1 MTKKIIHVAATAGLI
16 GLGAAV
22 FLILTAN
29 KPQLEKTKPPPPVP
43 MVRATPVKIDT
54 VAIPIRGEG
63 TVRPLREISL
73 IPEVSGRVVFVSPK
87 LVGGGGFA
95 RNEMLLK
102 IDPVDYQLAVTLAA
116 ARVKDSESALQLA
129 GEEAAAAQEEWRL
142 LNEDQPGSNAP
153 PPLVAKL
160 PQLEAARAK
169 LAADRADLQKA
180 RLNLKRTEIS
190 APFAGRV
197 IEENVGTGQYV
208 TAGQPLATLFA
219 TEVVEIVVPMEDESL
234 YWFDVP
240 GFTPGDGPGSSA
252 AVKARIAGRDL
263 TWTGRVDRA
272 EGRLDAGTRLINVVI
287 RVDEPYRRKPPLAVG
302 LFVQVEISGRELPD
316 AAVIPRAA
324 LRENQVVWV
333 VDDKGTL
340 TFRDVKVARLFPDV
354 VYLSGGLKAGEM
366 IVTSPI
372 KTVTDGMRVRIGRN
386 SGGTTS

>member
-1 MTKKIIHVAATAGLI
+1 MHIAATAGFI
-16 GLGAAV
+16 SLGAAV
-22 FLILTAN
+22 FVILTAN
-29 KPQLEKTKPPPPVP
+29 KPKLEKTKPPPPVP
-43 MVRATPVKIDT
+43 MVRAATVKIET

-73 IPEVSGRVVFVSPK
+73 IPEVSGRLVRVSPNM
-87 LVGGGGFA
+87 VDGGDFA
-95 RNEMLLK
+95 RNEILLK
-102 IDPVDYQLAVTLAA
+102 IDPVDYELAVTLAA
-116 ARVKDSESALQLA
+116 ARVKDSESTLELA
-129 GEEAAAAQEEWRL
+129 REEAAAAQEEWRL
-142 LNEDQPGSNAP
+142 LNKDQPEGKMP

-180 RLNLKRTEIS
+180 RLNLKRTEIR

-197 IEENVGTGQYV
+197 IEESVGIGQYV
-208 TAGQPLATLFA
+208 SAGQTLATLFA
-219 TEVVEIVVPMEDESL
+219 TEVVEIVVPLEDESL

-240 GFTPGDGPGSSA
+240 GFTPGDGPGSPA

-287 RVDEPYRRKPPLAVG
+287 RVDDPYRRKPPLAVG
-302 LFVQVEISGRELPD
+302 LFVQVEISGRQLPD

-324 LRENQVVWV
+324 LRQNDTGWV
-333 VDDKGTL
+333 VDDNGVL
-340 TFRDVKVARLFPDV
+340 TFRKVKVARQFPKV
-354 VYLSGGLKAGEM
+354 VYLTEGLKAGEK

-372 KTVTDGMRVRIGRN
+372 KTVTDGMRVRIGNHSGRN
-386 SGGTTS
+386 AS

>member
-1 MTKKIIHVAATAGLI
+1 MTKKIIHIAATAGLI

-43 MVRATPVKIDT
+43 MVRATSVKIDT

-63 TVRPLREISL
+63 TVKPLREISL
-73 IPEVSGRVVFVSPK
+73 IPEVSGRVVFVSSK
-87 LVGGGGFA
+87 MVGGGDFA

-102 IDPVDYQLAVTLAA
+102 IDPQDYALAVTLAA
-116 ARVKDSESALQLA
+116 ARVKDSESALELA
-129 GEEAAAAQEEWRL
+129 KEEAAAAQEEWRL
-142 LNEDQPGSNAP
+142 LNENQPDSKAP

-169 LAADRADLQKA
+169 LAADRAELQKA
-180 RLNLKRTEIS
+180 RLNLKRTEIR

-197 IEENVGTGQYV
+197 IEENVGIGQYV
-208 TAGQPLATLFA
+208 TAGLSLATLFA
-219 TEVVEIVVPMEDESL
+219 TEVVEIIVPLEDETL

-240 GFTPGDGPGSSA
+240 GFTPGDGPGSPA

-263 TWTGRVDRA
+263 TWPGRVDRA

-287 RVDEPYRRKPPLAVG
+287 RVDEPYRQKPPLAVG

-316 AAVIPRAA
+316 AAIIPRAA
-324 LRENQVVWV
+324 LRENDIVWV

-340 TFRDVKVARLFPDV
+340 TFRKVKVARLFPEV
-354 VYLSGGLKAGEM
+354 VYLSEGLQADEI

-372 KTVTDGMRVRIGRN
+372 KTVTDGMRVRIGKN
-386 SGGTTS
+386 AGEKTS

>member
-142 LNEDQPGSNAP
+142 LNEDQPG
-153 PPLVAKL
+153 
-160 PQLEAARAK
+160 
-169 LAADRADLQKA
+169 
-180 RLNLKRTEIS
+180 
-190 APFAGRV
+190 
-197 IEENVGTGQYV
+197 
-208 TAGQPLATLFA
+208 
-219 TEVVEIVVPMEDESL
+219 
-234 YWFDVP
+234 
-240 GFTPGDGPGSSA
+240 
-252 AVKARIAGRDL
+252 
-263 TWTGRVDRA
+263 
-272 EGRLDAGTRLINVVI
+272 
-287 RVDEPYRRKPPLAVG
+287 
-302 LFVQVEISGRELPD
+302 
-316 AAVIPRAA
+316 
-324 LRENQVVWV
+324 
-333 VDDKGTL
+333 
-340 TFRDVKVARLFPDV
+340 
-354 VYLSGGLKAGEM
+354 
-366 IVTSPI
+366 
-372 KTVTDGMRVRIGRN
+372 
-386 SGGTTS
+386 

>member
-1 MTKKIIHVAATAGLI
+1 
-16 GLGAAV
+16 
-22 FLILTAN
+22 
-29 KPQLEKTKPPPPVP
+29 
-43 MVRATPVKIDT
+43 
-54 VAIPIRGEG
+54 
-63 TVRPLREISL
+63 
-73 IPEVSGRVVFVSPK
+73 
-87 LVGGGGFA
+87 
-95 RNEMLLK
+95 
-102 IDPVDYQLAVTLAA
+102 
-116 ARVKDSESALQLA
+116 
-129 GEEAAAAQEEWRL
+129 AAAQEEWRL

>member
-1 MTKKIIHVAATAGLI
+1 MTKKIIHIAATAGLI

-43 MVRATPVKIDT
+43 MVRAASVKIDT
-54 VAIPIRGEG
+54 VAVPIRGEG

-73 IPEVSGRVVFVSPK
+73 IPEVSGRVVLVSPN
-87 LVGGGGFA
+87 LVGGGDFN
-95 RNEMLLK
+95 RNEILLK

-116 ARVKDSESALQLA
+116 ARVKDSESALELA
-129 GEEAAAAQEEWRL
+129 REEASAAQEEWRL
-142 LNEDQPGSNAP
+142 LNKDQPSSKAP

-180 RLNLKRTEIS
+180 RLNLERTEIR

-197 IEENVGTGQYV
+197 IEENVGQGQYV
-208 TAGQPLATLFA
+208 TSGQALATLFA
-219 TEVVEIVVPMEDESL
+219 TEVVEIIVPLEDESL

-240 GFTPGDGPGSSA
+240 GFTPGDGAGSPA
-252 AVKARIAGRDL
+252 TVKARIAGRDL
-263 TWTGRVDRA
+263 IWNGRVDRA

-287 RVDEPYRRKPPLAVG
+287 RVDEPYKRKPPLAVG
-302 LFVQVEISGRELPD
+302 LFVQVEISGRKLPN

-324 LRENQVVWV
+324 LRENDMVWV
-333 VDDKGTL
+333 VDEQGIL
-340 TFRDVKVARLFPDV
+340 TFRKVSVARLFPDV
-354 VYLSGGLKAGEM
+354 VYLNEGLQAGEM

-372 KTVTDGMRVRIGRN
+372 KTVTDGMRVRIGGN
-386 SGGTTS
+386 AS

>member
-1 MTKKIIHVAATAGLI
+1 MTNKIIHVATTVGLI
-16 GLGAAV
+16 GFAAAGFV
-22 FLILTAN
+22 ILTAN

-43 MVRATPVKIDT
+43 MVRATPVTIET

-73 IPEVSGRVVFVSPK
+73 IPEVSGRVLFVSSN
-87 LVGGGGFA
+87 LVGGGDFA
-95 RNEMLLK
+95 RNEILLK
-102 IDPVDYQLAVTLAA
+102 IDPVDYELAVTLAA
-116 ARVKDSESALQLA
+116 ARVKDSESALELA
-129 GEEAAAAQEEWRL
+129 REEAAAAQEEWRL
-142 LNEDQPGSNAP
+142 LNEDQPDSKSP

-180 RLNLKRTEIS
+180 RLNLKRTEIR

-197 IEENVGTGQYV
+197 IEENVGIGQYV

-219 TEVVEIVVPMEDESL
+219 TEVVEIIVPLEDESL

-240 GFTPGDGPGSSA
+240 GFTPGEGPGSPA
-252 AVKARIAGRDL
+252 AVRARIAGRDL
-263 TWTGRVDRA
+263 TWPGRVDRA

-287 RVDEPYRRKPPLAVG
+287 RVDEPYRQQPPLAVG
-302 LFVQVEISGRELPD
+302 LFVQVEISGRTLPD
-316 AAVIPRAA
+316 AAVIPRSA
-324 LRENQVVWV
+324 LRENNTVWV

-340 TFRDVKVARLFPDV
+340 TFRAVKVARLFPNLV
-354 VYLSGGLKAGEM
+354 FLSEGLQAGEM

-372 KTVTDGMRVRIGRN
+372 KTVTDGLRVRIGKTFEEN
-386 SGGTTS
+386 AS

>member
-1 MTKKIIHVAATAGLI
+1 MTRKIIHVAATVGLI
-16 GLGAAV
+16 GFGAAV
-22 FLILTAN
+22 FVILTAN

-43 MVRATPVKIDT
+43 MVRATPVTIET

-73 IPEVSGRVVFVSPK
+73 IPEVSGRVLFVSSN
-87 LVGGGGFA
+87 LVGGGDFTS
-95 RNEMLLK
+95 NEILLK
-102 IDPVDYQLAVTLAA
+102 IDPVDYELAVTLAA
-116 ARVKDSESALQLA
+116 ARVKDSESSLELA
-129 GEEAAAAQEEWRL
+129 REEAAAAQEEWRL
-142 LNEDQPGSNAP
+142 LNEDQPDSKAP

-180 RLNLKRTEIS
+180 RLNLKRTEIR

-197 IEENVGTGQYV
+197 IEETVGIGQYV

-219 TEVVEIVVPMEDESL
+219 TEVVEIIVPLEDESL

-240 GFTPGDGPGSSA
+240 GFTPGDGPGSPA
-252 AVKARIAGRDL
+252 AVRARIAGRDL
-263 TWTGRVDRA
+263 TWPGRVDRA

-287 RVDEPYRRKPPLAVG
+287 RVDEPYRQKPPLAVG
-302 LFVQVEISGRELPD
+302 LFVQVEISGRKLPD
-316 AAVIPRAA
+316 AAVIPRSA
-324 LRENQVVWV
+324 LRENDIVWV

-340 TFRDVKVARLFPDV
+340 TFRKVNVARLFPDW
-354 VYLSGGLKAGEM
+354 VYLSEGLQAGEM

-372 KTVTDGMRVRIGRN
+372 KTVTDGMRVRIGKTFGEN
-386 SGGTTS
+386 AS